1 MFIYHLSFL
10 AFRRLQKV
18 TKGEICGIL
27 IFDWRTAPGACGGT
41 WRTWMIWTVADPGI
55 EDPSSLRFDA
65 ASEDEDEPNSPAAET
80 APTCGEHNVI
90 CIMGEI

>member
-1 MFIYHLSFL
+1 
-10 AFRRLQKV
+10 
-18 TKGEICGIL
+18 
-27 IFDWRTAPGACGGT
+27 
-41 WRTWMIWTVADPGI
+41 MIWTVADPGI